1 LLLLAL
7 LWPGSLLLPLML
19 LLLWSGSWLLLL
31 SGSRLVQELCLDT

>member
-7 LWPGSLLLPLML
+7 LWPGSLLLPLLL
-19 LLLWSGSWLLLL
+19 LLLWSGSWLLL